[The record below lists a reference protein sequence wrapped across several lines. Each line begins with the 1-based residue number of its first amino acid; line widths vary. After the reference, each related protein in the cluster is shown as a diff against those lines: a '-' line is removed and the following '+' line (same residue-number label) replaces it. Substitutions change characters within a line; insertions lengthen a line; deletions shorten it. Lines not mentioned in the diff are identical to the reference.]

1 MKEFCESELCD
12 LKFGCTWQ
20 IARCRISSMP
30 PFNWHFLPPTV
41 SCHFFSPPSKKW
53 HWTDN
58 STAAFCQR
66 HFHLWMLPFALHA
79 MLVLLFNLSVFN
91 GISCKAFCFL
101 IFTCWS
107 IQKTRDLQKCWD
119 DERIHAEVRPCR
131 IPQRQCRP
139 GGEYW
144 PHPGGRCW
152 GGEYKKWRVRNIWMR
167 SGWSFEKKQ
176 PCIQPK
182 RGLGTNWHLGKSQLR

>member
-1 MKEFCESELCD
+1 MTFGPEKVQDRLTRKPPPGRLLQHTPRRLPLQGKDFWGQKEILFLFLANLRCIVKILATAFPGMQKHLIANQTMKEFCESELCD

-79 MLVLLFNLSVFN
+79 MLVLPFNLCVLNGVSCRAKLSVF
-91 GISCKAFCFL
+91 
-101 IFTCWS
+101 
-107 IQKTRDLQKCWD
+107 
-119 DERIHAEVRPCR
+119 
-131 IPQRQCRP
+131 
-139 GGEYW
+139 
-144 PHPGGRCW
+144 
-152 GGEYKKWRVRNIWMR
+152 
-167 SGWSFEKKQ
+167 
-176 PCIQPK
+176 
-182 RGLGTNWHLGKSQLR
+182 